1 MLTARDK
8 IPKPLVL
15 LIVLASILVVTG
27 AVLLYPVQRYK
38 VLERTY
44 YDLDLITSMKSEEL
58 RKWRMEH
65 IRDAYIIRQSAMMNT
80 MIRDY
85 LRKEEVRKKTE
96 ICDRLNL
103 FVENYDYHSAVV
115 IDTTGLIRILYPDTP
130 DTRSTD
136 RLDISAFNI
145 KDVYF
150 SDLHYSE
157 DMRGIHMDVSIPV
170 TESDSIVS
178 ALIVLRIDPEITLF
192 PTINTGQT
200 RGKSSETILIR
211 LDENNLTYLNR
222 TLLHPL
228 KHRNYKRSLNKQ
240 SLVAGLAVVGNEGR
254 YEGLDYRNITVLSF
268 IRRIPGSPWFI
279 VSKIDREE
287 ALDVLHQQTIMISI
301 IVLLSLISI
310 IFTVFYQWRSQNS
323 KFYRELSITK
333 DKFVSIITHDL
344 TNPFVSIVG
353 FCEILIADIRSK
365 NYLNVE
371 KYAGVIRD
379 SSMSAVELLRNLAQW
394 SKIQTNQIRLR
405 PAMINL
411 SSLIDQ
417 SVQVMNAF
425 ADRKSVIITRHAPA
439 ELWIDAD
446 KEMISTVVRNLLANA
461 IKYSFPGGT
470 VVINASKTQ
479 NEAVVEV
486 KDSGVGID
494 SDTLQKILQSDEG
507 ITMPGTLSETGSGFG
522 LRLSREFIA
531 RHGGSIRAESETGK
545 GSVFVFTIPLN
556 HS

>member
-1 MLTARDK
+1 MPTARDK

-15 LIVLASILVVTG
+15 LILLASILVVTG

-44 YDLDLITSMKSEEL
+44 YDLDLITSLKSEEL

-65 IRDAYIIRQSAMMNT
+65 IRDAYIIRQSVMLNALV
-80 MIRDY
+80 RDFI
-85 LRKEEVRKKTE
+85 RKEDAKKKTE

-103 FVENYDYHSAVV
+103 FVENYDYHSVVV
-115 IDTTGLIRILYPDTP
+115 IDTTGLIRILFPDTP
-130 DTRSTD
+130 DTRITNN
-136 RLDISAFNI
+136 LDVNAFNL
-145 KDVYF
+145 KDVDF
-150 SDLHYSE
+150 SDLHYSQ
-157 DMRGIHMDVSIPV
+157 DMKGIHMDVSIPV
-170 TESDSIVS
+170 TDGNSKVTG
-178 ALIVLRIDPEITLF
+178 LIVLRIDPEITLF

-211 LDENNLTYLNR
+211 LEGNSLTYLNR
-222 TLLHPL
+222 TLPHPL
-228 KHRNYKRSLNKQ
+228 KHRKYKTSLNKHN
-240 SLVAGLAVVGNEGR
+240 LVAGLAVVGNEGR

-287 ALDVLHQQTIMISI
+287 ALEVLHQQTKMISV
-301 IVLLSLISI
+301 IVFLALTSLITT
-310 IFTVFYQWRSQNS
+310 IFYLWRSQNS
-323 KFYRELSITK
+323 KFYRELSNTK

-353 FCEILIADIRSK
+353 FCEILIGDLKKK
-365 NYLNVE
+365 NYVNAE
-371 KYAGVIRD
+371 KYAGIIRD
-379 SSMSAVELLRNLAQW
+379 SSMSAVELLKNLAQW
-394 SKIQTNQIRLR
+394 SKIQTNQIK
-405 PAMINL
+405 PNPTKINL

-417 SVQVMNAF
+417 SIGVLKAF
-425 ADRKSVIITRHAPA
+425 ADRKSVTIIKHTPP
-439 ELWIDAD
+439 EFWIIAD

-470 VVINASKTQ
+470 IMINAFRGR
-479 NEAVVEV
+479 NEAKVEV
-486 KDSGVGID
+486 KDSGVGIEKG
-494 SDTLQKILQSDEG
+494 TLQKILGSDEI
-507 ITMPGTLSETGSGFG
+507 ITMPGTMSETGSGFG

-531 RHGGSIRAESETGK
+531 RHGGGIWAESEAGK

-556 HS
+556 QG